1 MCGPSERSLTL
12 KVGLDSVSKPHALA
26 LMSWSC
32 ANCACAPVR
41 TKVIRSRPNRSK
53 GSSKAMVSLSGVCRS
68 GGIALAILCLVAKS
82 RARSGCS
89 SSFLDNNRF
98 ELRRPQAGLHNPR
111 SDLCLRFFQRLHD
124 RAHGRFLVAGFAI
137 PGHHGHVP
145 VDLRVRLDHLF
156 SLVHA
161 LVTRVCTDIGLI
173 STELLAGVETEAWC
187 CHRDSCP
194 RPHRG
199 RRIRDTS
206 ACAQRLFHRWV
217 REVEPLLATVDAQ
230 YGGDCEWRAATCGTG
245 QWTPG
250 TRACRAIKASSSAQG
265 TTRFISSKN
274 LRLRLHFVLRSNPLS
289 LRLMCFMPA
298 MSLIRQVMPRFCRPS
313 LGK

>member
-1 MCGPSERSLTL
+1 MCNVL
-12 KVGLDSVSKPHALA
+12 HH
-26 LMSWSC
+26 
-32 ANCACAPVR
+32 
-41 TKVIRSRPNRSK
+41 
-53 GSSKAMVSLSGVCRS
+53 
-68 GGIALAILCLVAKS
+68 
-82 RARSGCS
+82 
-89 SSFLDNNRF
+89 NRF
-98 ELRRPQAGLHNPR
+98 ELRRPQEGLHNPR
-111 SDLCLRFFQRLHD
+111 TDLCLRFLQRLHD

-245 QWTPG
+245 QWSVPG
-250 TRACRAIKASSSAQG
+250 NPGDQFGPTQHQVHIVQRPALARALGLAFESTLAQACLLRACNVSHLAGHAE
-265 TTRFISSKN
+265 
-274 LRLRLHFVLRSNPLS
+274 VLQTS
-289 LRLMCFMPA
+289 LRQIV
-298 MSLIRQVMPRFCRPS
+298 LIYLAFAPILFN
-313 LGK
+313 